1 MLALQINV
9 ESYYEVPTVELL
21 SVGNA
26 PANSQDLKGEK
37 SSRNHLGQVT
47 HLHSR
52 GKFGSERS
60 SNVPEL
66 TERVSDTFSLLQ
78 QPFR

>member
-47 HLHSR
+47 HLHR
-52 GKFGSERS
+52 
-60 SNVPEL
+60 
-66 TERVSDTFSLLQ
+66 
-78 QPFR
+78 